1 MKVKQK
7 QAPSSIPGTDD
18 ITRVELSNGIV
29 VLVRENPNSL
39 SVNLRGFL
47 HAGSLFDS
55 DEKLGLADFVA
66 SALMRGSAKREF
78 QAIYESLES
87 IGASL
92 GFNGGTHTAG
102 FGGRSLA
109 EDLGLLLDLL
119 NEALRRPTFPPGQ
132 VERLRAQLLTGL
144 ALRAQ
149 DTRDMASL
157 LFDEMVYRQHPYSRA
172 EEGHPETVGAITVDD
187 LATFHKKHYGPKHL
201 VLAIVGGIEAKRV
214 VDQVRSF
221 LEDWHNPE
229 QPEPPALPE
238 WEPLPERSYKR
249 TDIPGKSQSDLI
261 IGTAGPPR
269 LATDYMASNQGN
281 NIFGRFGLMGRV
293 GDVVREKAGLAY
305 YASSS
310 LAGGTGPGPW
320 AVSAGVNPANEEKAI
335 DLIFQELARFTS
347 ELVSEEELSDS
358 QSNFIGSIPL
368 MLETNGGVAE
378 ALLTI
383 ERYQLGLDYYRHL
396 PDEVRAV
403 TREEVRAAAAKYLP
417 PEKLA
422 VAVAGPRRAEV

>member
-1 MKVKQK
+1 
-7 QAPSSIPGTDD
+7 
-18 ITRVELSNGIV
+18 
-29 VLVRENPNSL
+29 
-39 SVNLRGFL
+39 
-47 HAGSLFDS
+47 
-55 DEKLGLADFVA
+55 
-66 SALMRGSAKREF
+66 
-78 QAIYESLES
+78 
-87 IGASL
+87 
-92 GFNGGTHTAG
+92 
-102 FGGRSLA
+102 
-109 EDLGLLLDLL
+109 
-119 NEALRRPTFPPGQ
+119 
-132 VERLRAQLLTGL
+132 
-144 ALRAQ
+144 
-149 DTRDMASL
+149 MASL
-157 LFDEMVYRQHPYSRA
+157 LFDEMVYRQHPYARA

-201 VLAIVGGIEAKRV
+201 VLAIVGGIEAERV
-214 VDQVRSF
+214 VDQVRSV
-221 LEDWHNPE
+221 LEDWRNPE

-269 LATDYMASNQGN
+269 LAADYMASNQGN

-305 YASSS
+305 YAYSS

-368 MLETNGGVAE
+368 MLETNGGVGE
-378 ALLTI
+378 GLLTI

-403 TREEVRAAAAKYLP
+403 TREEVRAAAAEYLP
-417 PEKLA
+417 PE
-422 VAVAGPRRAEV
+422 